1 MITNNDIEDF
11 CNDMKLDLVGVFSK
25 DELPKE
31 KRAGSYYI
39 NMEDHDKGDGTH
51 WTMFKIFPCGK
62 TIYFDS
68 FGVYMP
74 EPVRRWLLPFAPIA
88 YNNRQIQDIKADTC
102 GHYCEACDYFLKY
115 DLDPKLTPFDN
126 YENFLNMFSDNTKLN
141 NKILKEYLQ
150 KR

>member
-1 MITNNDIEDF
+1 MITNTEIEQF
-11 CNDMKLDLVGVFSK
+11 CKDMKLDLVGVFSK
-25 DELPKE
+25 DELPPE

-39 NMEDHDKGDGTH
+39 NLEDHDKGSGTH

-62 TIYFDS
+62 TCYFDS

-74 EPVRRWLLPFAPIA
+74 EPVRKWLIPFAPIA
-88 YNNRQIQDIKADTC
+88 YNKRQIQDIKAETC
-102 GHYCEACDYFLKY
+102 GRFCMACDYYLKY

-126 YENFLNMFSDNTKLN
+126 FELFLDMFSDDTKKN
-141 NKILKEYLQ
+141 NKILKEYLS